1 MQNDIDFIRE
11 LGYLGFT
18 TRLKRISDAMM
29 HEGRRM
35 YSELDIDI
43 EPNWFV
49 IFKLLKAR
57 GPLCVTD
64 IADSIQM
71 AHPSVITIIN
81 KMMNAGYLI
90 SEKDPEDSRKRVLDL
105 SNRAVQMLP
114 TFEKIWE
121 AGDVAMAQ
129 ALDGM
134 DALSFLVQLED
145 LFTNKGFKQRTLE
158 QLTLTQASVSTNT
171 TT

>member
-1 MQNDIDFIRE
+1 MANENDFVRE

-29 HEGRRM
+29 HEGRRL

-49 IFKLLKAR
+49 VFKLLQSR
-57 GPLCVTD
+57 GPMCVTD
-64 IADSIQM
+64 IAESMRM

-90 SEKDPEDSRKRVLDL
+90 SEKDPVDSRKRVLDL
-105 SNRAVQMLP
+105 SARAIKLLP
-114 TFEKIWE
+114 TYEQIWQ
-121 AGDVAMAQ
+121 AGEEGMAQ
-129 ALDGM
+129 ALEGM
-134 DALSFLVQLED
+134 NALEFLARLED
-145 LFTNKGFKQRTLE
+145 QFAAMGFKDRTTQ
-158 QLTLTQASVSTNT
+158 QLNIEA
-171 TT
+171 